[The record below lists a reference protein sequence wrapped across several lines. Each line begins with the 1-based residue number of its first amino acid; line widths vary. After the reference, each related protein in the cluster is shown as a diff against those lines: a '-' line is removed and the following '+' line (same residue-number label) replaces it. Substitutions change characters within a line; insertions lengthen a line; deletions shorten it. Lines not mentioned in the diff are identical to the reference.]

1 MSQDPVGSGGC
12 EKLAFLSVE
21 REIEPGRSYVEGR
34 YASYRSVL
42 ICAPSIWPELPSM
55 VPYSSSPSESD
66 KISWNVALWGRDEG
80 RGTLRRALSL
90 RDPWLPR

>member
-1 MSQDPVGSGGC
+1 MSQDPEDSGGC
-12 EKLAFLSVE
+12 GELVFRSDE

-42 ICAPSIWPELPSM
+42 ICAPSGCPELPSI

-66 KISWNVALWGRDEG
+66 KM
-80 RGTLRRALSL
+80 SL
-90 RDPWLPR
+90 KVVL